1 MDIKSRIGKKADE
14 LFRRY
19 GVKSITMDE
28 ISEQL
33 GISKK
38 TIYQSFSDKNELV
51 DKVVMDMLHKNQC
64 SCEVRTKK
72 AENAVQEVFLNMENV
87 ENMYANLNPSFVH
100 DIERGHPAVYK
111 KFYNYKCHFVFD
123 MIKANIERGKEEKL
137 YRQEMNTEIITR
149 MKMETMLLPFN
160 ESVFPRNQF
169 PIIYTHRELT
179 EYYLFGMVT
188 EAGRKLILKYQKER
202 DKNSEK

>member
-87 ENMYANLNPSFVH
+87 QSMYADLNPSFVH
-100 DIERGHPAVYK
+100 DIERGHPAVATLALWRRQG
-111 KFYNYKCHFVFD
+111 FRPLHDHQLPRVVRH
-123 MIKANIERGKEEKL
+123 ARLERHPV
-137 YRQEMNTEIITR
+137 Q
-149 MKMETMLLPFN
+149 
-160 ESVFPRNQF
+160 S
-169 PIIYTHRELT
+169 
-179 EYYLFGMVT
+179 
-188 EAGRKLILKYQKER
+188 
-202 DKNSEK
+202 